1 MCSLTD
7 DLDFEN
13 EVPSDFKQ
21 TSKYQKGVDR
31 NKRVQGT
38 TDAVSVKLFKFGFR
52 TFFSGFYLFA
62 IQRLLQLVYGIVSLH
77 NSYKLLKGTDTSVW
91 IFFLEHFTCIPQD
104 KGKAQFMKLYST

>member
-21 TSKYQKGVDR
+21 TSKYHGGADR

-38 TDAVSVKLFKFGFR
+38 IDAVSVKLFKFGFR
-52 TFFSGFYLFA
+52 MFFSGFYLLA
-62 IQRLLQLVYGIVSLH
+62 IQRL
-77 NSYKLLKGTDTSVW
+77 
-91 IFFLEHFTCIPQD
+91 PQ
-104 KGKAQFMKLYST
+104 